1 MYSSCCLPL
10 IMSKISIEALAM
22 AGVDHVEW
30 GMDVEEWEREDVE
43 SEPPLHL
50 FAEEEEEAEKEEEEA
65 LEDEVTK
72 VSEKER
78 LFMVGSIRKWLN
90 LLKIIEGREMD
101 IEVLGSGITYEDPTV
116 FAIL

>member
-1 MYSSCCLPL
+1 MGTRGR
-10 IMSKISIEALAM
+10 
-22 AGVDHVEW
+22 GV
-30 GMDVEEWEREDVE
+30 GAT
-43 SEPPLHL
+43 SHL

-65 LEDEVTK
+65 LEDEGVEVTK

-90 LLKIIEGREMD
+90 LLKIIKGREMD